1 MKPALRVPAPPSE
14 FVTVTSWAV
23 PAVPVATVRVAEIC
37 VAETTVTLLAE
48 TPVPLR
54 LIVAPVA
61 KPAPWIVT
69 GTAVPAVPLLGLTAV
84 TVTAATTVN
93 P

>member
-14 FVTVTSWAV
+14 FVTVTSRAA

-54 LIVAPVA
+54 LIVAPVT
-61 KPAPWIVT
+61 KPVPWIVT
-69 GTAVPAVPLLGLTAV
+69 ATAVPAVPLLGLTAV